1 MLVSFLCIIYKN
13 TKKLKWKMAPK
24 IKTNCTKYVKLLKIS
39 KDNLACSKCEN
50 SQMPKIKSK
59 RILKIQKR
67 KNEIYL
73 PILHWLHL
81 IKCDRHDEHGQKGVL
96 CTGCNL
102 WINQKCAG
110 ITKAEYQNIGNNKE
124 IPGYCTP
131 CKINMFPFYGLKLV
145 STIFK

>member
-1 MLVSFLCIIYKN
+1 MPTPS
-13 TKKLKWKMAPK
+13 
-24 IKTNCTKYVKLLKIS
+24 VK
-39 KDNLACSKCEN
+39 
-50 SQMPKIKSK
+50 
-59 RILKIQKR
+59 ILKCPRLSPKEFSKYKKEKR
-67 KNEIYL
+67 NL
-73 PILHWLHL
+73 FANFALTTP
-81 IKCDRHDEHGQKGVL
+81 VL
-96 CTGCNL
+96 NVTGMMSMVRKEFYTGCNL